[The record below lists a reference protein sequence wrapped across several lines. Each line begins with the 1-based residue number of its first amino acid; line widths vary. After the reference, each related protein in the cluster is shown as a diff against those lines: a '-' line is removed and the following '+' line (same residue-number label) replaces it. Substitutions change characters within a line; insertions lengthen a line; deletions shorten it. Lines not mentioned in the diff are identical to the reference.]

1 MHAPSDMT
9 EPSAD
14 VFATAREYHKRLVD
28 DDLLRHSLAQ
38 LPDEQKRA
46 RVSEALEHL
55 FWQDRLI
62 VPEAQKARIRQFVID
77 EMVGFGPL
85 APLLGDPEVT
95 EIMVLRPDEVR
106 YERDGRIFPAKGIR
120 FTDAAHV
127 MHLIDRMIAP
137 LGRRVDEASPL
148 VDARLPDGSRVHVAV
163 PPVALHGPSI
173 TIRKFRPSPWT
184 LQDLTER
191 GAMSPDMS
199 AFLRLAVGARCNL
212 IISGGTGSGKTSLLS
227 ALVDEIPED
236 ERLVTIEDMAE
247 LRFQR
252 RNVVALEGRPPN
264 LEGSGEIT
272 IRTLVRNALR
282 MRPDRI
288 IVGETRGEEAFDVIQ
303 AMNTGHPGSL
313 VTLHANSPTDALGRL
328 EQMILMAGTA
338 MTLEAIRSH
347 IAGTLHLVVQLQR
360 MPDGRR
366 RITEIGEIA
375 GIRGSHVDIQP
386 LFRLGA
392 DACLWQF
399 QKVAEPKAVAPLL
412 AQVTGKDTPV

>member
-1 MHAPSDMT
+1 MSALDAMAGAPG
-9 EPSAD
+9 E
-14 VFATAREYHKRLVD
+14 VLQIARQYHKRLVD
-28 DDLLRHSLAQ
+28 DDALRQSLAQ
-38 LPDEQKRA
+38 YPDEQKRA
-46 RVSEALEHL
+46 RISDALEHL

-62 VPEAQKARIRQFVID
+62 ISDAQRARIKQFVID

-85 APLLGDPEVT
+85 APLLSDPDVT

-106 YERDGRIFPAKGIR
+106 YERDGRICPATGVR

-148 VDARLPDGSRVHVAV
+148 VDARLPDGSRVHVAI

-191 GAMSPDMS
+191 GAMSPDMA
-199 AFLRLAVGARCNL
+199 AFLRRAVQARCNL
-212 IISGGTGSGKTSLLS
+212 VISGGTGSGKTSLLS

-247 LRFQR
+247 LRFHR

-288 IVGETRGEEAFDVIQ
+288 IVGETRGEEAFDVVQ

-347 IAGTLHLVVQLQR
+347 IATTLHLAVQLQR
-360 MPDGRR
+360 MCNGTRR
-366 RITEIGEIA
+366 VTEISEIG
-375 GIRGSHVDIQP
+375 GIRGGHVDTQP
-386 LFRLGA
+386 LFRLQSDGR
-392 DACLWQF
+392 LWQF
-399 QKVAEPKAVAPLL
+399 QKVVEPAAIAPLL
-412 AQVTGKDTPV
+412 AEFAGEGTSA